1 MIIKK
6 RQLLLATLIIALGAA
21 VFVNWYYTKPQVES
35 AGTSGSHSVSS
46 TSPEAEQ
53 GANLGDARYVISNDT
68 SLEDVAAQAKANE
81 YFAGAKLRRKT
92 AHDEAAEALNDI
104 IKDGNSSSEAVSKA
118 SDALKELTDSMTL
131 ESDIENLISAKV
143 GCENLVILN
152 GTNAEIIVENGSL
165 DDVTVVQIKE
175 IAVKHSG
182 YPVEN
187 VTIIEME
194 Y

>member
-21 VFVNWYYTKPQVES
+21 VFVNWYYTRPEVES
-35 AGTSGSHSVSS
+35 AGTSSES
-46 TSPEAEQ
+46 TTVPEAEQ
-53 GANLGDARYVISNDT
+53 GANLGDARYVISNGT
-68 SLEDVAAQAKANE
+68 SLEDTAAQAKANE
-81 YFAGAKLRRKT
+81 YFAGAKLRRQT
-92 AHDEAAEALNDI
+92 AHDEAAEALNDV
-104 IKDGNSSSEAVSKA
+104 IKDGDSSSESVKKA
-118 SDALKELTDSMTL
+118 SEALKELTDCMTI

-152 GTNAEIIVENGSL
+152 GGNAEIIVENGSL

-187 VTIIEME
+187 ITIIEME